1 MPFHPLR
8 VLLAEVG
15 PGSHDRSGTTLAR
28 ALRGAGM
35 DVIYAGVHRTAGE
48 VVTAA
53 VHEDVDILGVTLLAG
68 APSTVVAE
76 VLQRLA
82 ERQREDTVVVAGG
95 VIPDQDIARLKQ
107 LGVREF
113 LGQDAPSRATID
125 ALRRW
130 VDERGPR

>member
-1 MPFHPLR
+1 
-8 VLLAEVG
+8 
-15 PGSHDRSGTTLAR
+15 
-28 ALRGAGM
+28 RGAGM

-68 APSTVVAE
+68 APSTVFAE

-113 LGQDAPSRATID
+113 LGQDAPSQATID